1 MLLKDFIVQLQAL
14 YDSHTDDWKIKHGEP
29 EIMVDSFRMV
39 DQKRMLCMYQGF
51 DENIEVVKSDDGQY
65 NIISGFE
72 KEATPKNDLKEVWK
86 YL

>member
-1 MLLKDFIVQLQAL
+1 MLLKDFISQLQTL
-14 YDSHTDDWKIKHGEP
+14 YDSHTDDWKIKNGEP
-29 EIMVDSFRMV
+29 EIMVDSFRVV

-51 DENIEVVKSDDGQY
+51 DENIEVVKSDDEQY